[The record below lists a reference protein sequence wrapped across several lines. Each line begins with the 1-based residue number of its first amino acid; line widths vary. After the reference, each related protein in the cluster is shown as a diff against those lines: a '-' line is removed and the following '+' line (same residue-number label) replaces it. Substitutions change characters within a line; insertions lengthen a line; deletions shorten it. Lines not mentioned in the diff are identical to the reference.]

1 MAHDRPMHARS
12 AGALRSLLF
21 APGNHARRREKAFE
35 CGADAVILDLE
46 DAVPPAGKDEARVA
60 VAASLAAPR
69 RCQAW
74 VRVNGV
80 DTPWCW
86 GDLDALVRAGLDGL
100 VVPKVEDAGQLRTV
114 DWVVSQL
121 ERERGL
127 APGGIGLV
135 ALIETAR
142 GLAAAPSIAAA
153 TPRLVRLSYGIADY
167 SLDVGLM
174 PGDEE
179 AELAWV
185 RAALVQASRVAGLD
199 PPVDSVV
206 VQVRDGARFTAS
218 ARRARQAGLRGKL
231 CLHPDQVPLANEVFS
246 PDPAEVER
254 ARAIVTAFEAA
265 EAGGNAAVS
274 VGGEFVD
281 YPVVAR
287 ARAVL
292 ELAERLG
299 GGRQA

>member
-1 MAHDRPMHARS
+1 MNENR

-35 CGADAVILDLE
+35 CGADVVILDLE
-46 DAVPPAGKDEARVA
+46 DAVPPPEKAEARAA
-60 VAASLAAPR
+60 VAAMLAAPR
-69 RCQAW
+69 SARAW

-86 GDLDALVRAGLDGL
+86 ADLDALVRAGLDGI
-100 VVPKVEDAGQLRTV
+100 VVPKIEEPGQLRIV

-127 APGGIGLV
+127 APGGIELI

-142 GLAAAPSIAAA
+142 GVAAAPAIATAC
-153 TPRLVRLSYGIADY
+153 LRLSRLSWGIADY
-167 SLDVGLM
+167 SLDIGL
-174 PGDEE
+174 DASDDE

-185 RAALVQASRVAGLD
+185 RAALVQASRVAGLE

-206 VQVRDGARFTAS
+206 VQVRDGERFRAS
-218 ARRARQAGLRGKL
+218 AQRGRRAGLRGKL

-246 PDPAEVER
+246 PAAAEIER
-254 ARAIVTAFEAA
+254 ARAIVAAFEAA
-265 EAGGNAAVS
+265 EQGGSAAVS
-274 VGGEFVD
+274 VDGEFVD

-287 ARAVL
+287 ARAL
-292 ELAERLG
+292 IDLANRIRSG
-299 GGRQA
+299 

>member
-1 MAHDRPMHARS
+1 MADERLLHARR
-12 AGALRSLLF
+12 AGGLRSLLF

-46 DAVPPAGKDEARVA
+46 DAVPPAEKAEARAA
-60 VAASLAAPR
+60 VAAALAAPR
-69 RCQAW
+69 PCQAW

-86 GDLDALVRAGLDGL
+86 GDLDVLVRAGLDGL
-100 VVPKVEDAGQLRTV
+100 VVPKVEEAGQLRTL
-114 DWVVSQL
+114 DWVITQL

-127 APGGIGLV
+127 APGAIELL

-142 GLAAAPSIAAA
+142 GVAAAPAIAAA
-153 TPRLVRLSYGIADY
+153 TPRLTRLSYGVADY
-167 SLDVGLM
+167 ALDLGLV
-174 PGDEE
+174 PGDDE

-185 RAALVQASRVAGLD
+185 RAELVQASRVAGLE

-206 VQVRDGARFTAS
+206 VQVRDGERFRAS
-218 ARRARQAGLRGKL
+218 ALRARQAGLRGKL
-231 CLHPDQVPLANEVFS
+231 CLHPDQVPLANALFS
-246 PDPAEVER
+246 PAPAEVER
-254 ARAIVTAFEAA
+254 ARAIVAAFEAA
-265 EAGGNAAVS
+265 EAAGSAAIS

-292 ELAERLG
+292 ALA
-299 GGRQA
+299 AK

>member
-1 MAHDRPMHARS
+1 MADDRPMQPRR

-46 DAVPPAGKDEARVA
+46 DAVPQAGKADARLA
-60 VAASLAAPR
+60 VAAALAAPR
-69 RCQAW
+69 QCQAW
-74 VRVNGV
+74 VRLNGV

-100 VVPKVEDAGQLRTV
+100 VVPKVEDPLALRTL
-114 DWVVSQL
+114 DWVITQL

-127 APGGIGLV
+127 APGGIELI

-142 GLAAAPSIAAA
+142 GLAAAPAIASA
-153 TPRLVRLSYGIADY
+153 TPRLARLSYGIADY
-167 SLDVGLM
+167 SLDVGLA
-174 PGDEE
+174 PGDDE
-179 AELAWV
+179 AELAPV
-185 RAALVQASRVAGLD
+185 RAALVQVSRVAGLE

-206 VQVRDGARFTAS
+206 VQVRDGGRFTAS
-218 ARRARQAGLRGKL
+218 ALRARRAGLRGKL
-231 CLHPDQVPLANEVFS
+231 CLHPDQVPLANSAFS
-246 PDPAEVER
+246 PAPDEIER
-254 ARAIVTAFEAA
+254 ARAVVAAFEAA
-265 EAGGNAAVS
+265 EAAGSAAVS

-287 ARAVL
+287 ARGVL
-292 ELAERLG
+292 ALAGRLG
-299 GGRQA
+299 LQAGA